1 MLRGSLNGERKML
14 NLIRFYIQCYLEVT
28 SRRPAMD
35 DSDGYLSECLADLDE
50 AADCLQV
57 WSLAC
62 L

>member
-1 MLRGSLNGERKML
+1 ML
-14 NLIRFYIQCYLEVT
+14 NLIRFYIHCYLEVT

-35 DSDGYLSECLADLDE
+35 DSDGYLSECMADLDE
-50 AADCLQV
+50 AVDCLQV